1 MANTGKMT
9 FDKVRT
15 ALKDLPLGDHKLIDI
30 VAIVKKCDTFTDE
43 TLDSFIG
50 AFYDKNSSTVKL
62 EDLYV
67 DLTYQRKL
75 KLDNLLKN
83 LKRNKGFSK
92 EKAGHID
99 VARRPNGRLY
109 VWDGFRRAIMALI
122 CDMEKIA
129 VSIYTHDPKINNT
142 KARQYEAELFLA
154 RNSKNEVM
162 GANEIFFARY
172 AKGESEAIKM
182 GDVLHRANINICGLK
197 PGGKNMGGFAFVEK
211 SLGYH
216 EVIDNEKVVKT
227 IKDDDFID
235 SALSIQS
242 AWPTNG
248 SVGSYLVCA
257 LANVRSII
265 RENDPET
272 TEGELDRALA
282 KYAENNSQKSLTE
295 SRVSNKPLES
305 VTFAILKKVLK
316 KNGQSKKL
324 SGLSDDDIA
333 MLEDEE

>member
-305 VTFAILKKVLK
+305 VTFSILKKVLK

>member
-43 TLDSFIG
+43 TLDSFVG

-122 CDMEKIA
+122 CNMDKIA
-129 VSIYTHDPKINNT
+129 VSIYKHDPKINNT

-197 PGGKNMGGFAFVEK
+197 PGGKNMGGFAFVEQA
-211 SLGYH
+211 LGYH
-216 EVIDNEKVVKT
+216 EVIDNQKVIKT

-282 KYAENNSQKSLTE
+282 KYAENNAQKSLTE

-305 VTFAILKKVLK
+305 VTFSILKKVLK

>member
-122 CDMEKIA
+122 CNMDKIA

-216 EVIDNEKVVKT
+216 EVVDN
-227 IKDDDFID
+227 
-235 SALSIQS
+235 
-242 AWPTNG
+242 
-248 SVGSYLVCA
+248 
-257 LANVRSII
+257 
-265 RENDPET
+265 
-272 TEGELDRALA
+272 
-282 KYAENNSQKSLTE
+282 
-295 SRVSNKPLES
+295 
-305 VTFAILKKVLK
+305 
-316 KNGQSKKL
+316 KKL
-324 SGLSDDDIA
+324 LRQLKMMTLLIRHCQYNQHGLL
-333 MLEDEE
+333 MVQ

>member
-99 VARRPNGRLY
+99 VAKRPNGRLY

-122 CDMEKIA
+122 CNMDKIA

-282 KYAENNSQKSLTE
+282 KYAENNAQKSLTE

-305 VTFAILKKVLK
+305 VTFSILKKVLK

>member
-122 CDMEKIA
+122 CDMENIA

-305 VTFAILKKVLK
+305 VTFSILKKVLK